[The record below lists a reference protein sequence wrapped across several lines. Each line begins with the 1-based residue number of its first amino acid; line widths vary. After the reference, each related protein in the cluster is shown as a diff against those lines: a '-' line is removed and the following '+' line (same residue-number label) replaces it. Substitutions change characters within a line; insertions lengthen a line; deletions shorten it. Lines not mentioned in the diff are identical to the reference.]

1 MKCIVRSNPLKKAL
15 LLAGLAAALS
25 AVGAPALAQ
34 SVTWTST
41 SGGNWFDAGNWAGGI
56 PNGATA
62 QAILPAPTGQART
75 VTVDSAVTVQSIQMG
90 YGSQQNI
97 LSLNADL
104 DVGQFTYS
112 PAGNYMNYRVNMNGR
127 TLTLGTGNLTSV
139 QVPNLSGT
147 GTFVKTGTGNATLIY
162 DSWSTFTGTYRV
174 DNGILYGT
182 YGRISPSSTVQVNS
196 GGTYYIN
203 TSGGELPNITL
214 NGAGYS
220 GQGALRTGNFNYS
233 KALTLASD
241 ASVSVDAG
249 NTLSLTGWLSGT
261 GNLTKLGSGRLL
273 IAGDSSGYTA
283 NTTITSGTLEV
294 SGVFQNS
301 VITVNG
307 GGVLKAPAYRV
318 GTVTLN
324 GGTWDNTALPEWI
337 RGTSF
342 SGNDDGNWSDAANW
356 GTGITTQ
363 AILGTVTGNG
373 NDGTNRRTITISAP
387 GSISTLNMLQEN
399 GSFINKLKVDADFA
413 VGTLTLAPSSNS
425 WERFELEI
433 AAGKALQVTTAAN
446 GFPQLLGSGTI
457 EKVGSG
463 NAMLIYSVGT
473 SFNGTYKASG
483 GVTHLNYNRISG
495 LNYVVDG
502 GTLQIDNTTYFYN
515 GTGITLSGSGAS
527 GAGAL
532 RFTAAPTPGFWSPSS
547 ITLAGPATLA
557 VDNNV
562 TVSLNTGIG
571 GNGQLVKAGNGTLAL
586 TGSNTFTGAAS
597 VEAGTLAFNRVTAL
611 NSSSGIGINAG
622 TILDYTGTAAT
633 LSRNVTV
640 ATSGTGTIRNS
651 GGQKLTLSGT
661 LTKDGRVLRL
671 TGGTFDVTGQIVGA
685 SANSDLLVDGTSTV
699 TLLSANNYNGPTFV
713 NQASN
718 LIVGINNAIPSN
730 SVVTLGVATTRGTL
744 DLGTFNN
751 AIGGLVFSGSGGTV
765 KMAANQTS
773 AAQLSSAS
781 ALTLGSNSSLD
792 LTGMQTS
799 AGLYRLISASSL
811 SGTFTSGNVTG
822 LNSNYVLRYGTVNAN
837 EISAQRKA
845 DQSATSFT
853 MTTGTVTRALVNTNV
868 AVSGSLT
875 NSTASGGTNLTV
887 SLSSGLGGLTV
898 GSLASGTTSI
908 APQTSTSINGAIQTG
923 TTAGLQNWSVI
934 NTDNN
939 AITTV
944 STATGSITVVNDR
957 TFTTPSISFGR
968 FLGTALQ
975 TGTSLITS
983 TGLNGVTADS
993 TIGVFANNTA
1003 NGLTLS
1009 LNSGTNAFTGLVTT
1023 QTATYT
1029 TGGSWSGGL
1038 GGFSSSL
1045 TGTATNEF
1053 GGTSVLTVNYT
1064 GTSVAQ
1070 RTYTVNTTPINLG
1083 RFLKTGA
1090 ASGSTSITSTG
1101 LNASTENGSI
1111 GGFSVVGGTNGLS
1124 LTLSNGSA
1132 NFAGATPSQTA
1143 DYTVG
1148 GIFSGA
1154 AGAISGTFAATTTAE
1169 FTSGTTLNVAYT
1181 GNAVNQRTFSV
1192 SNSGTINLGNFLRGT
1207 AVTGTASVTSLGD
1220 FATTASGTL
1229 GSFTGGP
1236 SGFSLATNDSPA
1248 FLGAS
1253 GTQSALYTL
1262 SGSAASAGAING
1274 SFTSSV
1280 SAELGSIDP
1289 VTVAVT
1295 GTAYNPAIASFNA
1308 LSTLTSGTLSIGEF
1322 NQNTGVHTAG
1332 FDIYN
1337 LFTGDQT
1344 YAADLKFVSY
1354 SLIGPDAGGLSL
1366 NLTTGSF
1373 GNLAPGLSSNWLA
1386 SLDSSNVGGFTNQY
1400 QLNFVSSK
1408 NGQSLGGPQSMMLTV
1423 TGVIIVPEPGAF
1435 ALAGIGIAAAAYACR
1450 RRRA

>member
-1 MKCIVRSNPLKKAL
+1 MLITRCPVKCIVRSNPLKKAL

-112 PAGNYMNYRVNMNGR
+112 PVNNYMNYRVNMNGR

-196 GGTYYIN
+196 GGTYYN
-203 TSGGELPNITL
+203 NASGGELPNITL

-220 GQGALRTGNFNYS
+220 GQGALRTRNFTYN

-413 VGTLTLAPSSNS
+413 VGTLTLAPSSNA

-433 AAGKALQVTTAAN
+433 AAGKTLQVTTAAN
-446 GFPQLLGSGTI
+446 GFPKLLGSGTI

-463 NAMLIYSVGT
+463 NAMLIYSIGA

-483 GVTHLNYNRISG
+483 GVTHLAFNRISG

-502 GTLQIDNTTYFYN
+502 GTLQIDNTTTFYN

-532 RFTAAPTPGFWSPSS
+532 RFTAAPTPGYWSPSS

-597 VEAGTLAFNRVTAL
+597 VEAGTLAFDRVTAL

-640 ATSGTGTIRNS
+640 ASSGTGTIRNS

-661 LTKDGRVLRL
+661 LTKDGQVLRL

-699 TLLSANNYNGPTFV
+699 TLLSANTYNGPTFV

-730 SVVTLGVATTRGTL
+730 SVVTLGDATTRGTL
-744 DLGTFNN
+744 DLSTFTN

-837 EISAQRKA
+837 EISAQMMA
-845 DQSATSFT
+845 NQASTFT

-868 AVSGSLT
+868 TVSGTVANSSPTDAAALTLGLASTGLSGSGFTTGSVSAASNLAVSGLLNT
-875 NSTASGGTNLTV
+875 GAVAGTQ
-887 SLSSGLGGLTV
+887 SW
-898 GSLASGTTSI
+898 SI
-908 APQTSTSINGAIQTG
+908 T
-923 TTAGLQNWSVI
+923 
-934 NTDNN
+934 NTDNS

-944 STATGSITVVNDR
+944 STATGSIAV
-957 TFTTPSISFGR
+957 
-968 FLGTALQ
+968 
-975 TGTSLITS
+975 
-983 TGLNGVTADS
+983 
-993 TIGVFANNTA
+993 
-1003 NGLTLS
+1003 
-1009 LNSGTNAFTGLVTT
+1009 
-1023 QTATYT
+1023 
-1029 TGGSWSGGL
+1029 
-1038 GGFSSSL
+1038 
-1045 TGTATNEF
+1045 
-1053 GGTSVLTVNYT
+1053 
-1064 GTSVAQ
+1064 
-1070 RTYTVNTTPINLG
+1070 
-1083 RFLKTGA
+1083 
-1090 ASGSTSITSTG
+1090 
-1101 LNASTENGSI
+1101 
-1111 GGFSVVGGTNGLS
+1111 
-1124 LTLSNGSA
+1124 
-1132 NFAGATPSQTA
+1132 
-1143 DYTVG
+1143 
-1148 GIFSGA
+1148 
-1154 AGAISGTFAATTTAE
+1154 
-1169 FTSGTTLNVAYT
+1169 
-1181 GNAVNQRTFSV
+1181 VNQRSFSV
-1192 SNSGTINLGNFLRGT
+1192 SNSGTINLGSFLR
-1207 AVTGTASVTSLGD
+1207 TASVTGS
-1220 FATTASGTL
+1220 TTISSSGLNASTANATL
-1229 GSFTGGP
+1229 GSFSGT
-1236 SGFSLATNDSPA
+1236 STNGFSLATLDSPT
-1248 FLGAS
+1248 FNG
-1253 GTQSALYTL
+1253 GTSSQSALYTL
-1262 SGSAASAGAING
+1262 SGSAASAGDITG
-1274 SFTSSV
+1274 SFTSNV

-1289 VTVAVT
+1289 VTVSLV
-1295 GTAYNPAIASFNA
+1295 GTAYDPATAVLASGGSAVGNA
-1308 LSTLTSGTLSIGEF
+1308 WTISLGEF
-1322 NQNTGVHTAG
+1322 NQGAGFSTPWDFAISNLLASNLYTADLVLDSFSVTSNSGAIFMDLSGTSFQTLSAGGTNPFTAWMSLANTGT
-1332 FDIYN
+1332 
-1337 LFTGDQT
+1337 
-1344 YAADLKFVSY
+1344 
-1354 SLIGPDAGGLSL
+1354 
-1366 NLTTGSF
+1366 
-1373 GNLAPGLSSNWLA
+1373 
-1386 SLDSSNVGGFTNQY
+1386 FTNVY
-1400 QLNFVSSK
+1400 QLNFASAK
-1408 NGQSLGGPQSMMLTV
+1408 NNQTLGGSQNVTLTV
-1423 TGVIIVPEPGAF
+1423 TGIIVVPEPGAL
-1435 ALAGIGIAAAAYACR
+1435 ALAGIGIAAAAYAYR
-1450 RRRA
+1450 RRRS